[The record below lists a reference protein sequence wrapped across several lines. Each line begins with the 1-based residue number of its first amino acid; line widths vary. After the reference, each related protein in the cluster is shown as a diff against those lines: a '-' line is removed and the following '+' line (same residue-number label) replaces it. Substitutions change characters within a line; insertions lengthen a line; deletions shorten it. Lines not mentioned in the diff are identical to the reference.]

1 MQAVSAEELP
11 TDGTTPS
18 APVVDENDT
27 APATPAED
35 AASMPVDDP
44 EAAPIGARNFS
55 SHLSGVK
62 AGFQSR
68 RWKDESYSQV
78 LFTGCWA
85 GTGSPG
91 GRHYSTLVDLRHDIS
106 GQPDR
111 SWGLK
116 KYTNCFKGDNK
127 TSNGQWSNLSNGNHF
142 FQIKEIGGFDDSPYI
157 QLGVKKVF
165 VDTSKA
171 D

>member
-1 MQAVSAEELP
+1 M
-11 TDGTTPS
+11 
-18 APVVDENDT
+18 DENDT
-27 APATPAED
+27 APATPAEE
-35 AASMPVDDP
+35 AASLPVDDP
-44 EAAPIGARNFS
+44 SAAPIEAANFNSHIGGA
-55 SHLSGVK
+55 K

-157 QLGVKKVF
+157 QLDVRKVY